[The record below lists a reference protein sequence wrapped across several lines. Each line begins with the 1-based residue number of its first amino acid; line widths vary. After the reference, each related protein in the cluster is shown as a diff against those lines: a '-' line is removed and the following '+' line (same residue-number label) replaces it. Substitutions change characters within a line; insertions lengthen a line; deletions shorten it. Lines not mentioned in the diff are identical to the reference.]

1 MRIQFFLVKFI
12 IEHRCVLVKSIKW
25 VTFIFQHLSCYTVYD
40 ELFKNLPNLQLP
52 NLYYWFINGLKLLL
66 GIFAAYSIN
75 FAKNRLPHIEHAFI
89 WNRLRGRWFVDNENR
104 KFFEVLLFVS
114 FPNLQILRRFYWG
127 QQKFYHTELKRL
139 FQGIL
144 VINSVT
150 LLLQIRIHSATRNIL
165 LSPSWFFYVRKKHS
179 S

>member
-66 GIFAAYSIN
+66 GILQLIVSILPKIVCLTLSMLLSGTVFAADGSLKWKSKIFWSFTICKFSKFTN
-75 FAKNRLPHIEHAFI
+75 FAK
-89 WNRLRGRWFVDNENR
+89 
-104 KFFEVLLFVS
+104 
-114 FPNLQILRRFYWG
+114 
-127 QQKFYHTELKRL
+127 
-139 FQGIL
+139 
-144 VINSVT
+144 
-150 LLLQIRIHSATRNIL
+150 IL
-165 LSPSWFFYVRKKHS
+165 LRPAKILSYWIEEVVSGYTCDKFCNLATSNQNTFS
-179 S
+179 DT